1 VKENQENCDS
11 LFFQV
16 VFHQV
21 VLQPFSALQQFASHS
36 ATITQIIEKMKI
48 PEIQTMGWKR
58 NTAKPDLGTSPTN
71 NTAKKLCQPLGNLI
85 GDPASHLASNFY
97 LLEYNPHSTH
107 QNLIRKSF
115 QYLPVKMVSFI

>member
-36 ATITQIIEKMKI
+36 ATITQIIEKN
-48 PEIQTMGWKR
+48 ENTR
-58 NTAKPDLGTSPTN
+58 NSDNGMEEKHRAKLDLGTSPTN
-71 NTAKKLCQPLGNLI
+71 NTSKKLCQPLGNLI
-85 GDPASHLASNFY
+85 GDPASHLYFTERERGKKLRLCWCCSMTLF
-97 LLEYNPHSTH
+97 SD
-107 QNLIRKSF
+107 
-115 QYLPVKMVSFI
+115 